1 MWCRRQKTGP
11 SSSQQM
17 SSSHPTRHKSD
28 EKYTENLSIH
38 IFNARVNV
46 PRTRWLRARSVTWGT
61 TGARRVSTSSWAT
74 AAWQVRNKMPTI
86 NVDMWKTHRKKTF
99 HLFSSWDCHFPDDN
113 NQSFQF
119 RLVTTTMNNAALE
132 NPGCSLFLKICQR
145 NIFSEFKPFESNQRT
160 WLTYCKPKHRWDLRK
175 G

>member
-86 NVDMWKTHRKKTF
+86 NVDMWKTHRKKKHFIFFLHGIVIFRMTITRASSSGWLQRQWTMPLWRIPDV
-99 HLFSSWDCHFPDDN
+99 HYFSKSVKEIY
-113 NQSFQF
+113 FQN
-119 RLVTTTMNNAALE
+119 LNLLNLIS
-132 NPGCSLFLKICQR
+132 GL
-145 NIFSEFKPFESNQRT
+145 
-160 WLTYCKPKHRWDLRK
+160 D
-175 G
+175 